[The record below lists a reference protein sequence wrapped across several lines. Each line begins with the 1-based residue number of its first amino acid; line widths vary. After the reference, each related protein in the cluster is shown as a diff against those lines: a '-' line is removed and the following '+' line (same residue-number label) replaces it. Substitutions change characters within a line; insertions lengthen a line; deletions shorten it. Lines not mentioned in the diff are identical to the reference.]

1 MGEKLLDRATFAG
14 AVFARDAHK
23 CVLCGTAAVDA
34 HHILDRKLF
43 ADGGYYLSN
52 GASVCAPCHL
62 QVEATA
68 VSVEDV
74 RAACGITEPALPTG
88 FAGSKRYDKWGNE
101 ILACGARIPGPL
113 FQDDGCR
120 KALQTGGL
128 LWSGI
133 FRLSYEGQ

>member
-1 MGEKLLDRATFAG
+1 MDEKLLDRAAFAG
-14 AVFARDAHK
+14 AVFARDAHS
-23 CVLCGTAAVDA
+23 CVLCGAAAADA

-62 QVEATA
+62 QVEATT
-68 VSVEDV
+68 VSVEVV
-74 RAACGITEPALPTG
+74 RAACGIAEPALPEG
-88 FAGSKRYDKWGNE
+88 FDPARQYDKWGNE
-101 ILACGARIPGPL
+101 ILAGGDRIPGPL

-120 KALQTGGL
+120 KALQNAGL

-133 FRLSYEGQ
+133 FRMSYEGQ